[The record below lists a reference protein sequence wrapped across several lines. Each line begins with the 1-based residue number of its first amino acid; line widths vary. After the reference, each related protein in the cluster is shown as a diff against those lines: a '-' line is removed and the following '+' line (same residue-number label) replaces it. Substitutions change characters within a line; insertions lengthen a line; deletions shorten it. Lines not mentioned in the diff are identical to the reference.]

1 MEIRLNCNKIIE
13 LNNFDKLKLIK
24 INIYSYKLEED
35 NLNGDV
41 KVEGDY
47 YKKDCLESMG
57 FEELIPFTIVFNN
70 KNVKIENIF
79 IENDSYTIN
88 SNVGVEV
95 SFDIIVKYSLIE
107 NKNVN
112 DSVIEVPV
120 EIEEVVQVSNKM
132 LEEVEDITAK
142 YESLLDE
149 LFDVRQD
156 SNNNEN
162 QFIKKQ
168 KDSYKTISIFYI
180 NNEKELDII
189 SRERRIPLQDL
200 YKQNE
205 DYSATH
211 RIIIND

>member
-142 YESLLDE
+142 YETLLDE

-162 QFIKKQ
+162 
-168 KDSYKTISIFYI
+168 
-180 NNEKELDII
+180 ELDII

-205 DYSATH
+205 DYSANH

>member
-1 MEIRLNCNKIIE
+1 
-13 LNNFDKLKLIK
+13 
-24 INIYSYKLEED
+24 
-35 NLNGDV
+35 
-41 KVEGDY
+41 
-47 YKKDCLESMG
+47 MG

-142 YESLLDE
+142 YETLLDE